1 MFGSQ
6 NANKF
11 ISRGQWGILNTAIPQ
26 NKFGKYRHVALK
38 ESPNTTCVLKQIL
51 NCYIFA
57 LNLAYRAVHGLGMTS
72 TVVFGNS
79 FVLVL
84 QCLEP
89 LNVSPLNSLW
99 STFVFQLQSS
109 VYKYWSS
116 VSSPLDINQLNWRP
130 GVIMDK
136 LTLFLVSDCF
146 GFFFVTI
153 NTSRKIAR
161 KKSAASRFI
170 SFRFFFPIFFFR
182 ELKDHAIARST
193 VYAKIVIMLFNN
205 YFTPACWLRYFV
217 WLPETLTFWRKY
229 LFQCVSL
236 MAIVF
241 LWHGKTE

>member
-1 MFGSQ
+1 MGLSYLIVCPKHINKMFGSQ

-11 ISRGQWGILNTAIPQ
+11 ISWGQWGILNTAIPQ
-26 NKFGKYRHVALK
+26 NKFGKYRHIALK

-79 FVLVL
+79 FVLIL
-84 QCLEP
+84 QCSEP
-89 LNVSPLNSLW
+89 LNVSLLNSLW
-99 STFVFQLQSS
+99 STFVLQFQSS
-109 VYKYWSS
+109 AYKYWSS

-136 LTLFLVSDCF
+136 LTLFLVSDCC

-161 KKSAASRFI
+161 KKSAASRFFL
-170 SFRFFFPIFFFR
+170 SHFFPTFFFR
-182 ELKDHAIARST
+182 ELKDHAITRSD
-193 VYAKIVIMLFNN
+193 VQCENSNQVI
-205 YFTPACWLRYFV
+205 
-217 WLPETLTFWRKY
+217 
-229 LFQCVSL
+229 
-236 MAIVF
+236 
-241 LWHGKTE
+241 

>member
-1 MFGSQ
+1 MSMDCTNNISPGAMGLSYLIVCPKHINKMFGSQ

-26 NKFGKYRHVALK
+26 NKFGKYRHIALK

-153 NTSRKIAR
+153 NTSRK
-161 KKSAASRFI
+161 
-170 SFRFFFPIFFFR
+170 
-182 ELKDHAIARST
+182 
-193 VYAKIVIMLFNN
+193 N
-205 YFTPACWLRYFV
+205 C
-217 WLPETLTFWRKY
+217 
-229 LFQCVSL
+229 
-236 MAIVF
+236 
-241 LWHGKTE
+241 